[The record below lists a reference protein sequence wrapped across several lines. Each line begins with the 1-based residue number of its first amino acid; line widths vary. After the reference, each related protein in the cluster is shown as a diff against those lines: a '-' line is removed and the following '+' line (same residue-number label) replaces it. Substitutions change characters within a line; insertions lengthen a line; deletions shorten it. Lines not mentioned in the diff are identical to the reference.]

1 MSKKN
6 YYPVVNSADTIDKF
20 SSVEDAWFWFITA
33 NQAFLDGARFGA
45 GAGRH
50 NRPCLPSD
58 ILTIVDRL
66 RRTRRLLRDH
76 IMVMRHY
83 GTRQYAPDRYHP
95 KEMRA
100 ATIWQ
105 EAMEVL
111 EEVLIAKG
119 IVEKAGDWP
128 EMKPYQSDAEDYPV
142 FAMTSANDTVF
153 TEFQR

>member
-6 YYPVVNSADTIDKF
+6 YYPVVNTLGDIDKF
-20 SSVEDAWFWFITA
+20 PSVEDTWFWFITA
-33 NQAFLDGARFGA
+33 NQALLDGARIGA
-45 GAGRH
+45 GAGKY

-66 RRTRRLLRDH
+66 RRNRRLLRDH

-83 GTRQYAPDRYHP
+83 GRRQHAPDRYHP

-100 ATIWQ
+100 ASIWQ

-119 IVEKAGDWP
+119 IVAKANDWP
-128 EMKPYQSDAEDYPV
+128 DLKAYEVEADEYPV

-153 TEFQR
+153 TEFQQ